1 MKRQRCASDGP
12 ILCRKRHLAST
23 TRRRGLSLVELLIV
37 LAIGGLMLA
46 LLLPAIQ
53 AAREAARR
61 SQCSHQLRQ
70 IGLALHL
77 YHGSHRRLPPGCD
90 QWRPWRGS
98 PQLRNLAWSAFILD
112 HLEQSPLQARI
123 DFNRPYDCP
132 TNRPAATTQLAVYR
146 CPSVGDTPG
155 PNGLGRTD
163 YGGVYGQ
170 RITTR
175 TATNNGVFIY
185 NHAFALSD
193 IRDGLSNTLAVAE
206 DAGGPDNAWIDGSNI
221 FEQAYGVNDPRALPF
236 DNEIRSKHGGGAMA
250 LFCCG
255 RVLML
260 SDAIDLSTLAALI
273 TRHGGEI
280 VDASW

>member
-1 MKRQRCASDGP
+1 VKRQRPAAAPPYLRRNRRVAAAAG
-12 ILCRKRHLAST
+12 
-23 TRRRGLSLVELLIV
+23 RRGVSLVELLMV

-61 SQCSHQLRQ
+61 SQCSSQLRQ

-77 YHGSHRRLPPGCD
+77 YHDSHRRLPPGCD

-98 PQLRNLAWSAFILD
+98 PELRNLAWSAFILN
-112 HLEQSPLQARI
+112 HLEQAHLQARI
-123 DFNRPYDCP
+123 DFSRPFDSP
-132 TNRPAATTQLAVYR
+132 VNRPAAQTRLAIYN
-146 CPSVGDTPG
+146 CPSLGDAAG

-163 YGGVYGQ
+163 YGGIYGQ

-175 TATNNGVFIY
+175 SATNNGVFIY

-206 DAGGPDNAWIDGSNI
+206 DAGGPDNAWIDGNNI

-236 DNEIRSKHGGGAMA
+236 DNEIRSQHPGGALA

-260 SDAIDLSTLAALI
+260 SDSIDLPTLAALI

-280 VDASW
+280 VDSL